1 MLKTYKER
9 ALYTSKIK
17 PFINKSLIK
26 IITGQRRVG
35 KSYLLFQLIDYLKK
49 QNINEKRILYI
60 NKELYKFDRI
70 KTYIDLLKYIKEYF
84 KNVRSKKYVFID
96 EIQDIRNFEKALR
109 DLQTDESYDIYCTGS
124 NANLLSSEIA
134 TGLSGRYIEFQVY
147 PLSYLEFLDFH
158 NFKNDKFSL
167 EKYIRY
173 GGLPY
178 LIHLEME
185 DEIIYGYLKSIYNS
199 IVLKDI
205 VSRYEVRN
213 IDFFN
218 RLVIFLAEHTGSLFS
233 AKKISDYLKSQKMSI
248 SPGVVLNYLTYLN
261 SAYFIFQVKRM
272 DIIGKRIFQINEKYY
287 FNDLGIRHSMIG
299 FNQMHINK
307 ILENLVYIHLR
318 RLGYEVK
325 VGCLNELEI
334 DFVAHKKDIK
344 IYVQTAYILE
354 NEKTRKREF
363 NSLLSINDN
372 YRKVLIS
379 MDEISGGNYEGI
391 EHMHISDF
399 LSSMD
404 F

>member
-1 MLKTYKER
+1 MLKSFKER
-9 ALYTSKIK
+9 VLYTSKIK
-17 PFINKSLIK
+17 PFINKNLIK
-26 IITGQRRVG
+26 VITGQRRVG

-49 QNINEKRILYI
+49 QNISEKRILHI
-60 NKELYKFDRI
+60 NKELYKFDNI
-70 KTYIDLLKYIKEYF
+70 KTYADLLKHIKEYF
-84 KNVRSKKYVFID
+84 KNIKSKKYVFID
-96 EIQDIRNFEKALR
+96 EVQDIKNFEKALR

-134 TGLSGRYIEFQVY
+134 SGLGGRYIEFQVY

-158 NFKNDKFSL
+158 NLQNNKFSL

-205 VSRYEVRN
+205 VTRYDVRN

-248 SPGVVLNYLTYLN
+248 SPSIILNYLTYLN

-272 DIIGKRIFQINEKYY
+272 DIIGKKVFQINEKYY
-287 FNDLGIRHSMIG
+287 FNDLGIRHSLIG

-318 RLGYEVK
+318 ILGYDIK
-325 VGCLNELEI
+325 VGCLNEQEI
-334 DFVAHKKDIK
+334 DFVAYKKDMK

-363 NSLLSINDN
+363 NSLLAINDN
-372 YRKVLIS
+372 YRKILIS
-379 MDEISGGNYEGI
+379 MDEISGGNYEGV
-391 EHMHISDF
+391 EHMYITDF
-399 LSSMD
+399 LSSKG